1 MVQTFSAFICGI
13 ILGLLFIKTD
23 SILSCMFAHCG
34 YNLISFVIMIM
45 PYINR

>member
-1 MVQTFSAFICGI
+1 MCGI
-13 ILGLLFIKTD
+13 ILGIFFIKTG
-23 SILSCMFAHCG
+23 SILSCMLTHCG